1 MVLRPIASREQSQ
14 DCIPVWDAILPTQKA
29 RASEYWLIT
38 QADHAALSGAIAAA
52 LGPPLLQRLS
62 SEVVKGIAHHDD
74 GWAPF
79 DAQISL
85 TNGRPLS
92 FLDFLPQDFLRAW
105 TSSIN
110 SAGKLSPI
118 AGAIVSRHFCRL
130 GQSRVESRID
140 SAENCRLLVTF
151 LHCEQERQQRLLGG
165 HSREEFE
172 FLTDVLQFCDVL
184 SLYLCCGAG
193 EDVEFR
199 QVFGGRPVRLR
210 REAARTLD
218 QAAVC
223 CFEPSP
229 FTGGGVDLAV
239 LARHFPEDRRPSTMT
254 LSFLLF

>member
-1 MVLRPIASREQSQ
+1 MVLRPIGGGEPSQ
-14 DCIPVWDAILPTQKA
+14 ECIPVWDAILPTQKA
-29 RASEYWLIT
+29 HAAEYWLIT

-52 LGPPLLQRLS
+52 LGPPLLRQFS
-62 SEVVKGIAHHDD
+62 SDVVEGIAHHDD

-79 DAQISL
+79 DAQVAF
-85 TNGRPLS
+85 TGGRPLS

-105 TSSIN
+105 TSSID
-110 SAGKLSPI
+110 SAEKLSPI

-130 GQSRVESRID
+130 GQNRVESHVD

-184 SLYLCCGAG
+184 SLYLCCGAS

-199 QVFGGRPVRLR
+199 QSFGGRPIRLR
-210 REAARTLD
+210 RQAARTPD

-254 LSFLLF
+254 LPFLLF